1 MTRLIYVSQTD
12 NITFENNKDILT
24 SSFKFNQENQISGA
38 LVFGLGFF
46 IQCLEGD
53 EKTVHNLYDKIA
65 QDTRHYNVKTVSE
78 ERIDERHFPQWHM
91 SLMNMSAY
99 KSISDKTD
107 FNPYEMSSDE
117 LLALIDQVSII
128 V

>member
-1 MTRLIYVSQTD
+1 MIRLIYVSQTD

-24 SSFKFNQENQISGA
+24 SSFKYNQEKQISGA
-38 LVFGLGFF
+38 LVYGLGFF

-53 EKTVHNLYDKIA
+53 EETVHALYEKIS

-78 ERIDERHFPQWHM
+78 EPVDERHFPQWHM
-91 SLMNMSAY
+91 SLMNLSAY
-99 KSISDKTD
+99 KSITDKTD
-107 FNPYEMSSDE
+107 FNPYEMTGDQ
-117 LLALIDQVSII
+117 LLALIDQVSMI

>member
-1 MTRLIYVSQTD
+1 MIRLIYVSQTD

-38 LVFGLGFF
+38 LVYGLGFF

-53 EKTVHNLYDKIA
+53 EKTVHTLYDKIA

-78 ERIDERHFPQWHM
+78 KNINERHFPQWHM

-99 KSISDKTD
+99 KSITDKTD

>member
-1 MTRLIYVSQTD
+1 MIRLIYVSRTD

-24 SSFKFNQENQISGA
+24 SSFKYNQDKQISGA
-38 LVFGLGFF
+38 LIYGLGFF

-53 EKTVHNLYDKIA
+53 EDTVHALYQKIA
-65 QDTRHYNVKTVSE
+65 QDTRHYDVKIISE
-78 ERIDERHFPQWHM
+78 KSIDERHFPQWHM

-99 KSISDKTD
+99 KSITDKTD
-107 FNPYEMSSDE
+107 FNPYDMSSDE
-117 LLALIDQVSII
+117 LLALIDQVSMI

>member
-1 MTRLIYVSQTD
+1 MIRLIYVSRTD

-24 SSFKFNQENQISGA
+24 SSFKYNQDKQISGA
-38 LVFGLGFF
+38 LIYGLGFF

-53 EKTVHNLYDKIA
+53 EDTVHALYQKIG
-65 QDTRHYNVKTVSE
+65 QDTRHYDVKIISE
-78 ERIDERHFPQWHM
+78 KSIDERHFPEWHM

-99 KSISDKTD
+99 KSITDKTD
-107 FNPYEMSSDE
+107 FNPYDMSSDE
-117 LLALIDQVSII
+117 LLALIDQVSMI

>member
-1 MTRLIYVSQTD
+1 MIRLIYVSRTD

-24 SSFKFNQENQISGA
+24 SSFKYNQDKQISGA
-38 LVFGLGFF
+38 LIYGLGFF

-53 EKTVHNLYDKIA
+53 EDTVHALYQKIA
-65 QDTRHYNVKTVSE
+65 QDTRHYDVKIISE
-78 ERIDERHFPQWHM
+78 KSIDERHFPEWHM

-99 KSISDKTD
+99 KSITDKTD
-107 FNPYEMSSDE
+107 FNPYDMSSNE
-117 LLALIDQVSII
+117 LLVLIDQVSMI

>member
-1 MTRLIYVSQTD
+1 MIRLIYISRTD

-24 SSFKFNQENQISGA
+24 SSFEFNQGHDVSGV
-38 LVFGLGFF
+38 LVYGLGFF

-53 EKTVHNLYDKIA
+53 EKTVDALYETIS
-65 QDTRHYNVKTVSE
+65 QDTRHYDVKLVCKTQ
-78 ERIDERHFPQWHM
+78 IDKRDFPQWNM
-91 SLMNMSAY
+91 SLMNISAY
-99 KSISDKTD
+99 RSITDQTD
-107 FNPYEMSSDE
+107 FNPYEMDAQQ

>member
-1 MTRLIYVSQTD
+1 MIRLIYVSQTD

-24 SSFKFNQENQISGA
+24 TSFKFNQDNQISGA
-38 LVFGLGFF
+38 LVYGLGFF

-53 EKTVHNLYDKIA
+53 EETVHALYKKIA
-65 QDTRHYNVKTVSE
+65 QDTRHYDVKVISE
-78 ERIDERHFPQWHM
+78 KSIDERHFPQWHM

-99 KSISDKTD
+99 KSITDKTD
-107 FNPYEMSSDE
+107 FNPYDMSSDE
-117 LLALIDQVSII
+117 LLALIDQVSMI